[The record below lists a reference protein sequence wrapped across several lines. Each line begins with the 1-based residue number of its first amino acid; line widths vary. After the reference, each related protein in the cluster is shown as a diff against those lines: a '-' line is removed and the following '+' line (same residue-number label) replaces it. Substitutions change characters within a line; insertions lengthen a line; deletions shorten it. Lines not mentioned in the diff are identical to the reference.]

1 MRKFDAWGLAK
12 VLDHIERTRTIL
24 AELADAV
31 GNEKVTAEHLGLY
44 IIPIVRVSQSLSRGC
59 KLESTQHRVGDG
71 GPFLTALKIG
81 MTYPEILNEVIVLR
95 RCVEEDL
102 ANLSL
107 ILIPP
112 PKERALNE
120 LEADWSQVW
129 KQFPSSKYDS
139 GQAMGCYAL
148 DLNTACVFHLMRVT
162 EVGLR
167 GLARRMKVRF
177 PKSKQVEWP
186 QWLGVLK
193 GMEDKVTLLSQE
205 MKAGPR
211 KIELLD
217 FYRDALGQ
225 FYEFKNQ
232 FRSHVTHTPCIYGEA
247 RAATIV
253 VQVKDLMNRLAF
265 QIDEKGRRVDWL
277 DQSRRDLKLV
287 A

>member
-1 MRKFDAWGLAK
+1 MRKFDVWGLAK
-12 VLDHIERTRTIL
+12 VLHHLERTRTIL
-24 AELADAV
+24 DELADSA
-31 GNEKVTAEHLGLY
+31 GGEKVSAEHLGLY
-44 IIPIVRVSQSLSRGC
+44 ITPTVRVSQSLSRGC
-59 KLESTQHRVGDG
+59 KLQSTQHRVGEG

-95 RCVEEDL
+95 RCIEEDL

-112 PKERALNE
+112 PKERVLDD
-120 LEADWSQVW
+120 LDADWAQVW

-167 GLARRMKVRF
+167 ALARRMGVKL
-177 PKSKQVEWP
+177 PKSKQVAWP
-186 QWLGVLK
+186 QWLGLLK
-193 GMEDKVTLLSQE
+193 GMEDKVTLLAQE
-205 MKAGPR
+205 MKVGPR
-211 KIELLD
+211 KDGLLD
-217 FYRDALGQ
+217 FYRGALGQ
-225 FYEFKNQ
+225 FYEFKNE
-232 FRSHVTHTPCIYGEA
+232 FRSHVTHTPCTYGEA
-247 RAATIV
+247 RAAITV
-253 VQVKDLMNRLAF
+253 VQVKDFMNKLAF

-277 DQSRRDLKLV
+277 DQSRRELRLV